1 MEPGL
6 SANPSAAFMLPWGH
20 PGGPV
25 PYCTPSA
32 LLRLL
37 VPTLGQGP
45 ATTSQDAPVLPQL
58 HRTVLCL

>member
-1 MEPGL
+1 
-6 SANPSAAFMLPWGH
+6 MLPWGH